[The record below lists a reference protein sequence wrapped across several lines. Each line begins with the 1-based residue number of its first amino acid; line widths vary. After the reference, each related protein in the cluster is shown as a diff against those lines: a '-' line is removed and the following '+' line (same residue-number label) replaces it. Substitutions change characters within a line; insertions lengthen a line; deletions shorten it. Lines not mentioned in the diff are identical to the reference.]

1 MDFVFIG
8 ALWKIRS
15 SRRDTTMQIAAALAD
30 MRIAIG

>member
-8 ALWKIRS
+8 ALGEDQVVP
-15 SRRDTTMQIAAALAD
+15 SRHDDAIAAALAD